1 MYGVCRL
8 SVSKERPIC
17 PGEPGGG
24 AEQEGETVICER
36 PVDTGSRTKVNK
48 KKKLGN
54 AALRGK
60 GLLCDG
66 LSALSLH

>member
-1 MYGVCRL
+1 MQA
-8 SVSKERPIC
+8 ERQQGAADLPRRTR
-17 PGEPGGG
+17 GGG